1 MTTGVG
7 LLGCGAIGQE
17 LARAIQAGEAGGAY
31 LAALFDQVEG
41 LAASVAGDLG
51 GGVLG
56 TDSMGDF
63 LAAPGLDLVVECASP
78 HAVRAHAEAVLSAGK
93 DLLMM
98 SSGALADPDLA
109 ERLSDLAQR
118 EQRRLI
124 VPSGALGGIDAIRAA
139 RGRLDRVT
147 LTTTKPP
154 RGLAGAPGFAECRDG
169 SPMAAIEIS
178 EPTVVFDG
186 PAIEAVKLFPAN
198 VNVAATLSLAGLG
211 AQETRVKVVADPAR
225 STVNVHE
232 VEATPTSRSRPG
244 HPPLQDGAAPPR
256 AQPQDQLPGHRLRRR
271 STPRRLHPRH
281 QDRHLAHGARA
292 RLCSPVVPAKPSRS
306 APPSP
311 LTYKGDP

>member
-1 MTTGVG
+1 MATGVG

-17 LARAIQAGEAGGAY
+17 LARAIQAGEAGDAR

-41 LAASVAGDLG
+41 LAASLAGDLG
-51 GGVLG
+51 GIFG
-56 TDSMGDF
+56 TDSIQDF

-98 SSGALADPDLA
+98 SSGALADPALA
-109 ERLSDLAQR
+109 GRLADLAQR
-118 EQRRLI
+118 TQRRLI

-154 RGLAGAPGFAECRDG
+154 RGLAGAPGFAGWESRD
-169 SPMAAIEIS
+169 IS

-211 AQETRVKVVADPAR
+211 AHETRVKVVADPGSYPQRPRDR
-225 STVNVHE
+225 SGRQ
-232 VEATPTSRSRPG
+232 PR
-244 HPPLQDGAAPPR
+244 HPPLQDGATPPR
-256 AQPQDQLPGHRLRRR
+256 AKPQDQLPRHSLRSR
-271 STPRRLHPRH
+271 SPPRRHHPRH
-281 QDRHLAHGARA
+281 QGRHLASGDSALPLRGKIES
-292 RLCSPVVPAKPSRS
+292 SPSSRDPTLAAGS
-306 APPSP
+306 RRRCAP
-311 LTYKGDP
+311 